1 MKSFQRVG
9 QCAVIL
15 VAVIALTACASKKE
29 AAQGLIGAIESTV
42 AATSIEAETYI
53 PGPLSEVQYKLGRL
67 KLSFD
72 KQDYA
77 AVVSGAPAVLTAAQ
91 GLASAAAAEK
101 ERITKTLNDEW
112 TVLAGSLPRDLTA
125 IQNRIIVLSR
135 KSNGKQTMG
144 TDLGAA
150 TTDAGSATSLWSRA
164 QAAFAAGNLDEAVS
178 DAKDVREKVDAVV
191 ASLKLNLRAAPQQ

>member
-15 VAVIALTACASKKE
+15 VAAIALTACASKKE
-29 AAQGLIGAIESTV
+29 AAQRLIGAIESTV
-42 AATSIEAETYI
+42 AATSTEAETYT
-53 PGPLSEVQYKLGRL
+53 PGPLSEVKYKLGRL

-77 AVVSGAPAVLTAAQ
+77 AVVTGAPAVLTAAQ

-101 ERITKTLNDEW
+101 ERIIKTLNDEW
-112 TVLAGSLPRDLTA
+112 TELAGSLPRDLSA
-125 IQNRIIVLSR
+125 IQNRIIVLSG

-144 TDLGAA
+144 ADLGAA
-150 TTDAGSATSLWSRA
+150 TTDAGSAASLWSQAR
-164 QAAFAAGNLDEAVS
+164 AAFTAGNLDEAVS
-178 DAKDVREKVDAVV
+178 DAKDVREKVDAV
-191 ASLKLNLRAAPQQ
+191 ASSLKLNLRAAPQ